1 EYAPQIN
8 VEAPILIPEL
18 YVPDLDLR
26 MGLYRRLG
34 DLQDRAGVDEFAAEM
49 IDRFGALPSETTNL
63 LTIVETKINCRA
75 ACIAKLDVGAKGA
88 VITFIDRGFPD
99 LAGLFGYVERL
110 KGAARLRPD
119 SKLVVSREW
128 PTGEAR
134 LQGALQISRGLARV
148 VAAGKSK
155 QLVEA

>member
-1 EYAPQIN
+1 MP
-8 VEAPILIPEL
+8 PET
-18 YVPDLDLR
+18 
-26 MGLYRRLG
+26 
-34 DLQDRAGVDEFAAEM
+34 E
-49 IDRFGALPSETTNL
+49 NL
-63 LTIVETKINCRA
+63 LRIVETKINCRA

-88 VITFIDRGFPD
+88 VVTFIDRGFPD

-110 KGAARLRPD
+110 KGQARLRPD

-148 VAAGKSK
+148 LAAGQAKE
-155 QLVEA
+155 LAIA